1 MTRSESELELELVI
15 VGTLVPDEV
24 LKLVV
29 AELERE
35 WVAVGRVVALLK
47 RDAVVLEPDVL
58 DVIMPQVDK
67 RCIWGLS

>member
-1 MTRSESELELELVI
+1 M
-15 VGTLVPDEV
+15 GTLVPDEV

-47 RDAVVLEPDVL
+47 LDAVVLEPDVL
-58 DVIMPQVDK
+58 DVIVPQVDK
-67 RCIWGLS
+67 RFIWGLS